1 MGCTIYLTFE
11 MTFRILR
18 QQCGQTQHIISTC
31 TKTRVCYNIMTR
43 HYLSTVAKAT
53 KTITHLPQVFT
64 PLQKHA
70 PTFYARGDDII
81 PLYEPHAFYSELKV
95 TIKLSFFFFDT
106 EKI

>member
-1 MGCTIYLTFE
+1 

-18 QQCGQTQHIISTC
+18 QQCRQAQQITSTC
-31 TKTRVCYNIMTR
+31 TKTRVCYNIIAR
-43 HYLSTVAKAT
+43 HYLSTVAKTT
-53 KTITHLPQVFT
+53 KTITNLPQQVLT

-95 TIKLSFFFFDT
+95 TTKKNIEWDIFFIFLIR
-106 EKI
+106 K